1 MWRVNS
7 IDQRAEHY
15 LKLQRQREEMEEKAA
30 QEMKKRRDEED
41 QKIAL
46 EKERKDRLR
55 AANLDEQLRVRGWC
69 SLTDKEGSN

>member
-30 QEMKKRRDEED
+30 QELKKGETKKIRRLPSKKR
-41 QKIAL
+41 
-46 EKERKDRLR
+46 EK
-55 AANLDEQLRVRGWC
+55 
-69 SLTDKEGSN
+69 TD